1 MWSLLEKMDFALKD
15 YVPGFIYAAICMKI
29 FNLKLV
35 PQKHQEK
42 KEADWKKDF
51 CSALIWSGK

>member
-1 MWSLLEKMDFALKD
+1 MWSLLKKMDFAPED
-15 YVPGFIYAAICMKI
+15 YVPGFIYAAICMRI
-29 FNLKLV
+29 LILKLV

-51 CSALIWSGK
+51 CSALVSSGK

>member
-29 FNLKLV
+29 FILKLV

-51 CSALIWSGK
+51 CSALI

>member
-1 MWSLLEKMDFALKD
+1 
-15 YVPGFIYAAICMKI
+15 MKI
-29 FNLKLV
+29 FILKLV

-51 CSALIWSGK
+51 CSALKWKIMFVLLHAKYIRRI